1 MGYKIMLKINTVPL
15 MKCLPA
21 YLLPVLT
28 VSLFLCANKQ
38 EDSNEGV
45 NNSPVKKTVK
55 ETVTNPV
62 NKEPVTDPVIMIKS
76 DEQFKAIIDS
86 SGERLLVIDFYA
98 DWCVPCKMLAPTIL
112 EIAREHSDK
121 ASFYKLDIEKHRKI
135 AVQFRVMGIPYIV
148 FIKNK
153 EVVHTITG
161 ISPKETYLETIK
173 RFAQN
178 S

>member
-1 MGYKIMLKINTVPL
+1 MLKINTDHRI
-15 MKCLPA
+15 KCLLIS
-21 YLLPVLT
+21 LLPVLI

-38 EDSNEGV
+38 EKDNVRE
-45 NNSPVKKTVK
+45 NNTPVKQTVK
-55 ETVTNPV
+55 DTLPNPV
-62 NKEPVTDPVIMIKS
+62 ITIKRE
-76 DEQFKAIIDS
+76 EQFKAIIDS

-121 ASFYKLDIEKHRKI
+121 ASFYKLDVEKHRKI
-135 AVQFRVMGIPYIV
+135 AVQYRVMGIPYIV

-161 ISPKETYLETIK
+161 ISPKEAYLETIK
-173 RFAQN
+173 KFTQ
-178 S
+178 SS